1 MQPVIQSLIVAAAP
15 AQPPSMLPSLGLM
28 ALIFGIFYFL
38 VIAPAR
44 KKQKKHAEMLNNL
57 KAGDNVITNGGIHCT
72 IVGVGEDL
80 FQVRIAHQVKIDV
93 SKNAV
98 AAMQNP
104 EE

>member
-1 MQPVIQSLIVAAAP
+1 MQPAIQSMIVAAPP
-15 AQPPSMLPSLGLM
+15 AQPSMVPSLVLM
-28 ALIFGIFYFL
+28 GLIFGIFYFL

-44 KKQKKHAEMLNNL
+44 KKQKKHAEMLGEL
-57 KAGDNVITNGGIHCT
+57 KAGDSVITNGGIHGT
-72 IVGVGEDL
+72 IVGVGEQV
-80 FQVRIAHQVKIDV
+80 FQLRIAHQVKIDV